1 MQSCGIPVEL
11 WHNKQEGFLNTNG
24 KTCCIVSD
32 SEEAVCLSSTTWL
45 HGGRAPKITGGCV
58 VMVVDTHPDP
68 GRGRSTR
75 ARGVVA
81 RVALFGDAAGHMRIT
96 RCRIHRR

>member
-1 MQSCGIPVEL
+1 MRHPCRAL
-11 WHNKQEGFLNTNG
+11 AHKQEGFLNTNG
-24 KTCCIVSD
+24 KTYCIVSD

-68 GRGRSTR
+68 GRSTR
-75 ARGVVA
+75 ARGVVVVA
-81 RVALFGDAAGHMRIT
+81 RVALFGDAEGHMHIT